1 MTPEENVTN
10 EPATRRA
17 RLRVAYHGAAF
28 HGFAAN
34 DDVATVEGVLE
45 KAIATITRRD
55 VAISTAGRT
64 DAGVHARGQV
74 ITVDIPASTQLS
86 SLVRSINGMCGPDVA
101 VSNAEW
107 VDNDFDARHSATWR
121 RYRYTVLNTP
131 EPNPLLT
138 DRAWHVWNPL
148 SVPLMNLAC
157 DALHGEQ
164 DFTAFCRR
172 PDVPEGAPELSMNR
186 RVFEAKWTEEG
197 EGLVVFEIRANA
209 FCHQMVRSIVGF
221 LVDVGLRKRP
231 PSDTRFVMA
240 SRNRQHGSPVAPA
253 HGLVLWDVGYDGV
266 RVHTPTFG
274 TRASGQ
280 S

>member
-1 MTPEENVTN
+1 
-10 EPATRRA
+10 
-17 RLRVAYHGAAF
+17 
-28 HGFAAN
+28 
-34 DDVATVEGVLE
+34 
-45 KAIATITRRD
+45 
-55 VAISTAGRT
+55 
-64 DAGVHARGQV
+64 
-74 ITVDIPASTQLS
+74 
-86 SLVRSINGMCGPDVA
+86 MCGPDVA

-131 EPNPLLT
+131 EPSPLLT

-172 PDVPEGAPELSMNR
+172 PDVPEGAPEPSMNR

-197 EGLVVFEIRANA
+197 EGLLVFEIRANA

-231 PSDTRFVMA
+231 PSDTRFVMVA
-240 SRNRQHGSPVAPA
+240 RNRQHGSAVAPP

-274 TRASGQ
+274 SKSAD
-280 S
+280 